1 MTDEREND
9 GRNWRRK
16 IDAYSFQFPSLSLQ
30 SRESTLSSKEKG
42 WIDARFSGKHFLENI
57 SEEIRFIRIRYIR
70 YPFRLRVYSVTETA
84 NERCS
89 EALRVTDIS
98 PTVENFH
105 LEAVSVVR
113 KNQEQGKWWIC

>member
-16 IDAYSFQFPSLSLQ
+16 IDAYSFQFPSLGLQ
-30 SRESTLSSKEKG
+30 SRESILSSKEKG
-42 WIDARFSGKHFLENI
+42 WIDARFSGKHFLEKI

-89 EALRVTDIS
+89 EAPRVTDIS

-105 LEAVSVVR
+105 LEAVSLVR